1 MPTFSIEEC
10 LRFGWETF
18 KKRPGILI
26 VALALVWLIPSV
38 PSLFFPAPEVTPGVP
53 PPPPTAGEGV
63 AALISIFLSIMVS
76 LGAVTFALRAH
87 DDIASVKL
95 GDLWNPQPFW
105 RYLGATILTWLIVTV
120 GFLLLIVPGVI
131 AALGLYF
138 ASYFVIDRGAGP
150 IDALKQSWHMTKGH
164 KWQLFLF
171 SLVLVGLNL
180 LGLLALVIGIFVTVP
195 ITWLAITHA
204 YRTLASQAGA

>member
-1 MPTFSIEEC
+1 
-10 LRFGWETF
+10 
-18 KKRPGILI
+18 
-26 VALALVWLIPSV
+26 
-38 PSLFFPAPEVTPGVP
+38 
-53 PPPPTAGEGV
+53 
-63 AALISIFLSIMVS
+63 MVS

-87 DDIASVKL
+87 DDIASVTL

-105 RYLGATILTWLIVTV
+105 RYLGAAILTWLIVTV

-150 IDALKQSWHMTKGH
+150 INALKQSWHMTKGH

-171 SLVLVGLNL
+171 SLVLIGLNL

-195 ITWLAITHA
+195 ITWLAVTHA

>member
-26 VALALVWLIPSV
+26 VALVLVWLIPSI
-38 PSLFFPAPEVTPGVP
+38 PNLFFPTPEVTPGGAP
-53 PPPPTAGEGV
+53 PAPTAGEGV
-63 AALISIFLSIMVS
+63 AAIVSLLLTIVVS
-76 LGAVTFALRAH
+76 LGAVTFVLRAH
-87 DDIASVKL
+87 DDIASVTL

-105 RYLGATILTWLIVTV
+105 RYLGVSILTWLIVTV

-138 ASYFVIDRGAGP
+138 ASYLVIDRGAGP
-150 IDALKQSWHMTKGH
+150 INALKQSWHITKGH

-171 SLVLVGLNL
+171 SLVLIGLNL
-180 LGLLALVIGIFVTVP
+180 LGLLALVVGIFVTVP

-204 YRTLASQAGA
+204 YRTLASQAEA